1 MIPIRIKNEKLTI
14 KSINKKDLSNLYNL
28 IRELN
33 YSKNLYQDSNLSF
46 DYIKNRYIET
56 LINSMEYFCGI
67 FSKNELVGFL
77 KGRLEAKGELE
88 SWLMALYMKDN
99 LLEKEE
105 ENLILNNFEEYLY
118 SVYNVKVFNVIVN
131 DKCECQE
138 FWIRNG
144 YNFNRKLNYQ
154 DEVYN
159 SYIYTKRRGG

>member
-77 KGRLEAKGELE
+77 EG
-88 SWLMALYMKDN
+88 
-99 LLEKEE
+99 
-105 ENLILNNFEEYLY
+105 
-118 SVYNVKVFNVIVN
+118 KV
-131 DKCECQE
+131 
-138 FWIRNG
+138 R
-144 YNFNRKLNYQ
+144 
-154 DEVYN
+154 
-159 SYIYTKRRGG
+159 SKRRIGILVNGPLYEG

>member
-77 KGRLEAKGELE
+77 KGRLEAKVELE
-88 SWLMALYMKDN
+88 SWLMALYLKDN

-131 DKCECQE
+131 DKCKCQE